1 MYKPRLLDLF
11 CGAGGASMGYHRAG
25 FEVVGVDINPQPRY
39 PFSFIQDDALAV
51 LRHVLDRV
59 DRPDVIAASPPC
71 QHYSKSVHPDDRHK
85 HVDLVEAVRDRL
97 ILSGLPYVIE
107 NVSGA
112 PVRADFGLC
121 GCHFD
126 LPNLRRRRI
135 FETNWSGLVMMP
147 PCQHTDDC
155 ITVTGGHTL
164 HRTGVPGSHK
174 ARTGAPLTMVKSAMG
189 IDWMTAREMSQ
200 AIPPAYTEFIG
211 RRLLEHLQ
219 NVPT

>member
-1 MYKPRLLDLF
+1 MSRPRLLDLF

-25 FEVVGVDINPQPRY
+25 FEVIGVDIKPQPRY
-39 PFSFIQDDALAV
+39 PFSFIQDDAFAV
-51 LRHVLDRV
+51 LQKVLDAV
-59 DRPDVIAASPPC
+59 DRPDAIAASPPC
-71 QHYSKSVHPDDRHK
+71 QHYSRSVHP
-85 HVDLVEAVRDRL
+85 VEATRDRL

-135 FETNWSGLVMMP
+135 FETNWSGLVPMS
-147 PCQHTDDC
+147 PCIHTDDC

-164 HRTGVPGSHK
+164 HKLGIPGSHK
-174 ARTGAPLTMVKSAMG
+174 KRTGAPLDMVKAAMG

-211 RRLLEHLQ
+211 KRLLVYLGVAS
-219 NVPT
+219 NV